1 MSLSPLIKSDRDY
14 YQQLAHSR
22 TSLLRR
28 FLALTALLTLAF
40 SGWDCLIDPT
50 HWLSAFP
57 FRVGGFFFTLLLAW
71 KLPPRLNSGWFDAVV
86 VSFALAYSVYL
97 ILLLSRLEQGLTLG
111 MPCLTVLLT
120 LSCFLLVHSRH
131 ALQLVSV
138 LFAVTGAS
146 LASGAGWLVVTSHL
160 IILSMSLASGALL
173 AHVFEFRSR
182 RQFELE
188 VALAQE
194 ASTDSLTG
202 LVNRR
207 GLDAQLRAE
216 CDRSRRYQRPLSILL
231 LDIDHFKKVN
241 DQWGHDVGDLVLTQV
256 AQSCWKALRGS
267 DILGR
272 WGGEEFL
279 ALLPETTPEEAMQL
293 AERLRRTVELTP
305 YGAGL
310 RELSMTISIG
320 CGGYDAD
327 KPWEATYAAVD
338 AALYRAKTEGRN
350 RCSA

>member
-1 MSLSPLIKSDRDY
+1 MNVNRDY
-14 YQQLAHSR
+14 YQQLARSR

-28 FLALTALLTLAF
+28 FLALTAFLTLAF
-40 SGWDCLIDPT
+40 SGWDCLIDPA
-50 HWLSAFP
+50 HWMITLPIRF
-57 FRVGGFFFTLLLAW
+57 GGFLVALMLAW
-71 KLPPRLNSGWFDAVV
+71 KLPGQLNSRQFDTVV
-86 VSFALAYSVYL
+86 VAFALAYSVYL
-97 ILLLSRLEQGLTLG
+97 ILLLSRLQQGLTLG
-111 MPCLTVLLT
+111 MPCLTVFLT
-120 LSCFLLVHSRH
+120 LSCFLLVQSRN
-131 ALQLVSV
+131 AVLLVSV
-138 LFAVTGAS
+138 LVAVTGAS
-146 LASGAGWLVVTSHL
+146 LASGVGWLVVTSHL
-160 IILSMSLASGALL
+160 IVLSMSLASGALL
-173 AHVFEFRSR
+173 ARVFEFRSR

-188 VALAQE
+188 QALAQE

-216 CDRSRRYQRPLSILL
+216 CDRSRRYHRPLSILL

-256 AQSCWKALRGS
+256 AQTCWKALRGS

-279 ALLPETTPEEAMQL
+279 ALLPETTPEEAEQL
-293 AERLRRTVELTP
+293 AERLRRTVEQTP

-320 CGGYDAD
+320 LGGYDPEQ
-327 KPWEATYAAVD
+327 PWEVTYAAVD
-338 AALYRAKTEGRN
+338 AALYRAKTGGRN
-350 RCSA
+350 RCST